1 MEILK
6 LIGLSLV
13 CTVICLIIKNIRPEF
28 LPFVQL
34 SSIVVVFS
42 AFFNSIKEM
51 ITEVREL
58 ISYGEVIY
66 DEYLILLIRV
76 LGVSLI
82 TKIAS
87 DTCKDSGNTAIAVVV
102 EFTGKVFVLIF
113 CFPLLKMIVELSH
126 GMLN

>member
-1 MEILK
+1 
-6 LIGLSLV
+6 
-13 CTVICLIIKNIRPEF
+13 
-28 LPFVQL
+28 
-34 SSIVVVFS
+34 
-42 AFFNSIKEM
+42 M